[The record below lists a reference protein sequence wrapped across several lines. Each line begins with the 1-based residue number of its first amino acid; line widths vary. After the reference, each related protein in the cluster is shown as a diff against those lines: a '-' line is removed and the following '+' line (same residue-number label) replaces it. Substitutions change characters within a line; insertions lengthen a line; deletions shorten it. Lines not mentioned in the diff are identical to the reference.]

1 MGPYAT
7 IEMPMLLH
15 LTLNEDNSKIVKH
28 DDLWN
33 GRPFFDMLGIAIIP
47 KQINGYVT
55 RVVFGLSTGRLI
67 R

>member
-1 MGPYAT
+1 M
-7 IEMPMLLH
+7 
-15 LTLNEDNSKIVKH
+15 KH